1 MSGDDWVPAQERQPQ
16 AVDFRRYTTQPK
28 GYKER
33 NKRKLDDD
41 YEAAAAAADAEPAV
55 MELDGGEDAQ
65 QTVPAGKRRKAEGV
79 AYIPVY
85 EKKAGIAKPERSSRT
100 MRHVHKTSWERKM
113 QEKAGKK
120 QFSEIKAAALADRKA
135 AKRADAEHRRSVK
148 EKKAA
153 ARERSA
159 VVQPV
164 SSATAKRMMKN
175 RKQKRL
181 LKTADTNPKPK

>member
-79 AYIPVY
+79 AYIPVS
-85 EKKAGIAKPERSSRT
+85 EAHTQAHGLMLCRQVGILVLGSRAHVFSICCPWCAFPHTRFSSCAC
-100 MRHVHKTSWERKM
+100 SWEGRCI
-113 QEKAGKK
+113 GD
-120 QFSEIKAAALADRKA
+120 SCG
-135 AKRADAEHRRSVK
+135 
-148 EKKAA
+148 
-153 ARERSA
+153 
-159 VVQPV
+159 
-164 SSATAKRMMKN
+164 T
-175 RKQKRL
+175 
-181 LKTADTNPKPK
+181 